1 MKKFALVLGASGEIG
16 QSICHSLAE
25 DGWSL
30 YLHYTHNEE
39 ATQALYKSLSS
50 SFPTQ
55 EFMIVRADFMDPQA
69 ADELA
74 SEIFSV
80 QAIVFANGQAHYAL
94 LEDTALD
101 DMDALWRVHVQNPM
115 RLTGLLSSKLR
126 MQTVSYVLFIG
137 SIWGEAGSAGETLYA
152 TVKGAQHA
160 FVKSYAKEA
169 ALSGIRVNAI
179 APGFINTSMN
189 GHLRDEELGTIL
201 EEIPLGKVGET
212 TDVAEMVRF
221 YLSGKADYV
230 TGQIIRLN
238 GGWYI

>member
-16 QSICHSLAE
+16 HAICQSLAE
-25 DGWSL
+25 EGWSI
-30 YLHYTHNEE
+30 YLHYSNNKKAAETLCN
-39 ATQALYKSLSS
+39 TLSK
-50 SFPTQ
+50 SFPAQ
-55 EFMIVRADFMDPQA
+55 EFMLVQGDFSILTGAEMVA
-69 ADELA
+69 AQ
-74 SEIFSV
+74 IFNV
-80 QAIVFANGQAHYAL
+80 QAIIFANGQAHYSL
-94 LEDTALD
+94 LEDTTVE

-115 RLTGLLSSKLR
+115 RLTALLSEKLR
-126 MQTVSYVLFIG
+126 KHDVSYVLFIG
-137 SIWGEAGSAGETLYA
+137 SIWGEAGSAGEALYA

-169 ALSGIRVNAI
+169 ALSHIRVNAI

-189 GHLRDEELGTIL
+189 SHLNQEELNYIL
-201 EEIPLGKVGET
+201 EDIPLGSIGQT
-212 TDVAEMVRF
+212 IDVAEMVRF

>member
-16 QSICHSLAE
+16 RAICRSLAE
-25 DGWSL
+25 DGWSI
-30 YLHYTHNEE
+30 YIHFSNNEK
-39 ATQALYKSLSS
+39 AAQALYGSLSED
-50 SFPTQ
+50 FPAQ
-55 EFMIVRADFMDPQA
+55 EFMLVQGDFSKISGAQS
-69 ADELA
+69 LA
-74 SEIFSV
+74 SQIFNV
-80 QAIVFANGQAHYAL
+80 QAIVFANGQAHYSL
-94 LEDTALD
+94 LEDTTVE
-101 DMDALWRVHVQNPM
+101 DMEALWRVHVQNPM
-115 RLTGLLSSKLR
+115 RLTALLSSKLR
-126 MQTVSYVLFIG
+126 AHDVSYVLFIG
-137 SIWGEAGSAGETLYA
+137 SIWGEAGSAGEALYA

-169 ALSGIRVNAI
+169 ALSRIRVNAI

-189 GHLRDEELGTIL
+189 SHLSEEELVYIL
-201 EEIPLGKVGET
+201 EDIPLGKIGQT

>member
-16 QSICHSLAE
+16 RSICQSLAQ

-30 YLHYTHNEE
+30 YVHYSNNKE
-39 ATQALYKSLSS
+39 AAQTLLYALSEN
-50 SFPTQ
+50 FPTQ
-55 EFMIVRADFMDPQA
+55 EFMLVQGDFSKITA
-69 ADELA
+69 AETMA
-74 SEIFSV
+74 SQIFTV
-80 QAIVFANGQAHYAL
+80 QAIVFASGQAHYAL
-94 LEDTALD
+94 LEDTTVE

-115 RLTGLLSSKLR
+115 RLTALLSSKLR
-126 MQTVSYVLFIG
+126 AHDVSYVLFIG

-152 TVKGAQHA
+152 TVKGAQHT
-160 FVKSYAKEA
+160 FVKSYAKEV
-169 ALSGIRVNAI
+169 ALSRIRVNAI
-179 APGFINTSMN
+179 APGFIHTSMN
-189 GHLRDEELGTIL
+189 SHLNDVELDTIL
-201 EEIPLGKVGET
+201 EEIPLGTVGKT

>member
-16 QSICHSLAE
+16 RAICQSLAE
-25 DGWSL
+25 DGWSI
-30 YLHYTHNEE
+30 YMHYSQNKN
-39 ATQALYKSLSS
+39 AAQSLCDSLTT
-50 SFPTQ
+50 SFPAQ
-55 EFMIVRADFMDPQA
+55 EFMLVQGDFSTIKGAEMVA
-69 ADELA
+69 AQ
-74 SEIFSV
+74 IFNV
-80 QAIVFANGQAHYAL
+80 QAIVFANGQAHYSL
-94 LEDTALD
+94 LEDTSVE

-115 RLTGLLSSKLR
+115 RLTALLSKKLR
-126 MQTVSYVLFIG
+126 QHDVSYILFIG
-137 SIWGEAGSAGETLYA
+137 SIWGEAGSAGEALYA

-169 ALSGIRVNAI
+169 ALSHIRVNAI

-189 GHLRDEELGTIL
+189 SHLSQVELDYILEDIPLGTI
-201 EEIPLGKVGET
+201 GQT

>member
-16 QSICHSLAE
+16 RAICQSLAE
-25 DGWSL
+25 DGWSI
-30 YLHYTHNEE
+30 YIHYSTNEK
-39 ATQALYKSLSS
+39 AAQALYCSLSE
-50 SFPTQ
+50 SFPAQ
-55 EFMIVRADFMDPQA
+55 EFLLVQGDFSKSSGAQL
-69 ADELA
+69 LA
-74 SEIFSV
+74 SQIFNV

-94 LEDTALD
+94 LEDTTVE

-115 RLTGLLSSKLR
+115 RLTALLSSKLR
-126 MQTVSYVLFIG
+126 AHDVSYVLFIG
-137 SIWGEAGSAGETLYA
+137 SIWGEAGSAGEALYA

-169 ALSGIRVNAI
+169 ALSRIRVNAI

-189 GHLRDEELGTIL
+189 SHLSEEELDYIL
-201 EEIPLGKVGET
+201 EDIPLGIIGQT
-212 TDVAEMVRF
+212 TDVAEMVSF

>member
-16 QSICHSLAE
+16 RTICRSLAE
-25 DGWSL
+25 DGWSI
-30 YLHYTHNEE
+30 YIHFSKNEK
-39 ATQALYKSLSS
+39 AAQALYCSLSE
-50 SFPTQ
+50 SFPAQ
-55 EFMIVRADFMDPQA
+55 EFMLVQGDFSKASGAQL
-69 ADELA
+69 LA
-74 SEIFSV
+74 SQIFNV
-80 QAIVFANGQAHYAL
+80 QAIVFANGQAHYSL
-94 LEDTALD
+94 LEDTTVE

-115 RLTGLLSSKLR
+115 HLTALLSSKLR
-126 MQTVSYVLFIG
+126 AHDVSYVLFIG
-137 SIWGEAGSAGETLYA
+137 SIWGEAGSAGEALYA
-152 TVKGAQHA
+152 AVKGAQHA

-169 ALSGIRVNAI
+169 ALSRIRVNAI

-189 GHLRDEELGTIL
+189 SHLSEEELEYIL
-201 EEIPLGKVGET
+201 EDIPLGIIGQT

>member
-16 QSICHSLAE
+16 RAICRSLAD

-39 ATQALYKSLSS
+39 AMNALYHSLSS
-50 SFPTQ
+50 DFPTQ
-55 EFMIVRADFMDPQA
+55 EFMIVQADFTDNMA
-69 ADELA
+69 AEKLA
-74 SEIFSV
+74 SQIFSL
-80 QAIVFANGQAHYAL
+80 QALVFASGQAHYAL
-94 LEDTALD
+94 LEDTSVTE
-101 DMDALWRVHVQNPM
+101 MEALWRVHVQNPM
-115 RLTGLLSSKLR
+115 RLTALLSAKLR
-126 MQTVSYVLFIG
+126 VHKVSYVLFIG
-137 SIWGEAGSAGETLYA
+137 SIWGEAGSAGESLYA

-179 APGFINTSMN
+179 APGIINTSMN
-189 GHLRDEELGTIL
+189 GHLSDEELGYIL
-201 EEIPLGKVGET
+201 DEIPLGTVGET
-212 TDVAEMVRF
+212 TDVSEMVRF
-221 YLSGKADYV
+221 YLSGNADYV

>member
-16 QSICHSLAE
+16 RSICRSLAE

-30 YLHYTHNEE
+30 YLHYTQNVE
-39 ATQALYKSLSS
+39 ATKALYKSLSFD
-50 SFPTQ
+50 FPAQ
-55 EFMIVRADFMDPQA
+55 EFMIVQADFTDSMA
-69 ADELA
+69 AEKLA
-74 SEIFSV
+74 SQIFSL
-80 QAIVFANGQAHYAL
+80 QALVFASGQAHYAL
-94 LEDTALD
+94 LEDITVE
-101 DMDALWRVHVQNPM
+101 DMEALWLVHVQNPM
-115 RLTGLLSSKLR
+115 RLTALLSSKLR
-126 MQTVSYVLFIG
+126 VHTVSYVLFIG
-137 SIWGEAGSAGETLYA
+137 SIWGEAGSAGESLYA

-169 ALSGIRVNAI
+169 ALSRIRVNAI

-189 GHLRDEELGTIL
+189 GHLNDEELGTIL
-201 EEIPLGKVGET
+201 EEIPLGTVGKT